1 MPGPPLR
8 LAIAQALSSPG
19 DVVAN
24 AAASART
31 VATARERGAALVLF
45 PELSLTGY
53 ELPLLEATPAAW
65 VTRDDA
71 RLDPV
76 RRACADAQVTAV
88 LGAPMRAGG
97 GDNRIAALIID
108 GSGAMHVSD
117 KVHVHA
123 SEAHL
128 FAPGE
133 AAPPFALHGWR
144 VAVAICFDA
153 ARPRHADAAASLGA
167 ELYLVSAL
175 YVVGEERRV
184 DLHLGARAMDHRMFA
199 ALANHAGTPGGHL
212 SIGGS
217 GVWRPDGSVQVREP
231 SAGDALVIA
240 DLDPAALN
248 AYR

>member
-1 MPGPPLR
+1 MPELPLR
-8 LAIAQALSSPG
+8 LAIAQCLSTPG
-19 DVVAN
+19 DVAAN

-31 VATARERGAALVLF
+31 VVAARERGAELVVF

-53 ELPLLEATPAAW
+53 DLPLLEATPAAW

-76 RRACADAQVTAV
+76 RRACADSGVTAV
-88 LGAPMRAGG
+88 LGAPMRAGAE
-97 GDNRIAALIID
+97 NRIAALIID
-108 GSGAMHVSD
+108 GGGAVHVSD

-133 AAPPFALHGWR
+133 AAPPFELHGWK

-153 ARPRHADAAASLGA
+153 ARPRHADEAAGRGA

-199 ALANHAGTPGGHL
+199 VLANHAGRPGGHV

-231 SAGDALVIA
+231 SADEALLVA
-240 DLDPAALN
+240 ELDPAAVN